1 MPKFEQLAGRT
12 RKPVAV
18 ILSALMAMSATPVVP
33 IAQSQAHVAYADDAH
48 GGVTKAD
55 QATFA
60 TSADWSDV
68 SADAPEVTF
77 DAHPKGGDGAGKLTV
92 TKDQLKAFLENAG
105 LPQGKDVRDKLN
117 QFANGTDFAKTLE
130 GDYASLTKQ
139 INADNSAKDATD
151 PDHFRVVGE
160 GDQAVQKV
168 GGVTTDLTNVSFAKP
183 VAVTPDGTE
192 LTDADGVTVS
202 ESGDGYVISV
212 SKKAAEKAYVDGSGK
227 LTLKLKLKVTS
238 VDFDYSFGYRYTL
251 VPNASLIEKTY
262 VDKKA
267 KDFAEDGTK
276 VTSAETP
283 FDLNDLS
290 DEQKVVTLTFNDLK
304 GGAVNEIDLASIQK
318 RIADQIRKDKGA
330 VARLNDA
337 ASADFRRNEGVYV
350 STQRKGIDDALAAA
364 KKSLDGAEPASL
376 GFYQLASDVTVSP
389 VAYDAAKSSSVLTAD
404 FGTIKVEQDETA
416 KATSA
421 KKSKA
426 AKDDTKD
433 DGSKDETP
441 VKDTSVTDVKRDD
454 EAGKLTFKLGKDA
467 TSAKLTFTVSSLK
480 YAYDYTYD
488 YDLTPD
494 QALVDAHYAE
504 QVHAEGANDPFQ
516 GSSTYKPAEDLLEVS
531 GGSATFKDYWSG
543 LTGAIASSSEQTY
556 DGKPMTFGDVE
567 PGVQEGLLKA
577 QTGLTA
583 SASFDKAYFK
593 DATIAEKDGE
603 PGTYQLSILPNNAFD
618 NSDRDIAVTWK
629 YPNGETVKDAD
640 GQAVKT
646 TVKVESI
653 ERAPIVLS
661 TLQPEDI
668 NFRLANNPEQLKE
681 FKDKINAAVLKYT
694 TDLYGDSYAK
704 DDFVQNVDFINPNG
718 YYDTADDP
726 AGTTVQ
732 GSMYS
737 AQFKA
742 SVRPDY
748 QGKNDAAHGGSNF
761 VLTSDAQGNP
771 FKPNIH
777 LRQVEQLDWSKSQ
790 ATNLTLTGKT
800 GFNNKIQTKTIN
812 QPTSDAKNRPIW
824 FGGEKAPEVAWAGG
838 KLMTINVPNQ
848 GRLSLSNEAP
858 FADKLDEFPNSST
871 SDGDQTN
878 EFYVEDADGTIH
890 HVSGV
895 TYKYDKTAPLISAFE
910 AEPVNDSGT
919 RTYAKA
925 GEVIAA
931 KHMNVTFMTTEGDTN
946 GTHAG
951 LMDGASG
958 MTLGYALAKS
968 GSGYGQVG
976 PLSEGNGVDRADTVQ
991 DGGYKYRFSINE
1003 DSKVKSDSIKVNLTD
1018 NAGNESKDL
1027 GGADALA
1034 KIKYAEMV
1042 AESSAPTIDISWD
1055 NNNVHNGKYYNAN
1068 RTMTLT
1074 VHAPFFEYTQR
1085 YLGNE
1090 SMAEVT
1096 RDGKAIST
1104 FTANSFHQVG
1114 TDTWQAT
1121 MMFTDDGDYQVN
1133 GINVQDLVGRS
1144 ATVTTPEFTIDKT
1157 NPTMQ
1162 VTFDNNNASNGK
1174 YYSAARTATISITEH
1189 NFSPDLIKITPTAN
1203 GGNGAEVG
1211 QPSISG
1217 WSASG
1222 DVHTATVTFPGQGVY
1237 GLSVEGQDLA
1247 TNAMTPYTAPEF
1259 VVDTIKPKIDITNVA
1274 NQTAYA
1280 GDIAPA
1286 ASIDDTNLDA
1296 NGSSISVTPIGFSTI
1311 ENSGTNPFTNKA
1323 AASATKMS
1331 VSYANPL
1338 RLREND
1344 GVYTMNVQAK
1354 DLAGNTE
1361 SQAVTWSV
1369 NRFGSTYVISDAT
1382 GKMLDQYLKSSKLV
1396 NVQVT
1401 EINPSGL
1408 DEKQTAI
1415 ELTRDTKN
1423 TTLAADKNYQ
1433 TKADSSKG
1441 WHEYTYTVDKDNYEK
1456 KDGVYRVLFHSK
1468 DAAGNTSENTME
1480 GKNAA
1485 KKDAAAEVN
1494 FAVDDSK
1501 PTVTFANL
1509 SPEAGKS
1516 AIEEAEHTGKIT
1528 FDDNLKLAKAEIKV
1542 DGKTVA
1548 TFDAKQLEAS
1558 PVQEV
1563 TLKQSNKEQT
1573 VSAVVYDAAGNKSDD
1588 ADSTI
1593 KVLVTTDAL
1602 TLWSHNTPLMIGTFV
1617 VIAAVIGG
1625 VVLIVATKRKK
1636 DGEDQANA

>member
-33 IAQSQAHVAYADDAH
+33 IAQSQAHVAYADDAQ
-48 GGVTKAD
+48 GGAREQKKGSYASEETVDWAD
-55 QATFA
+55 L
-60 TSADWSDV
+60 SAN
-68 SADAPEVTF
+68 APTVTF
-77 DAHPKGGDGAGKLTV
+77 DAHPSDGKGTGTLHVSNETFLNYLKTKNSQVSDAVKARAASEEFLTGEIVKDLQGIKSSVIAPTIGDKVGVDDPNHFRKLDEQSLVLDGAVNPDLSDNLANV
-92 TKDQLKAFLENAG
+92 DIDFSLDTK
-105 LPQGKDVRDKLN
+105 
-117 QFANGTDFAKTLE
+117 
-130 GDYASLTKQ
+130 S
-139 INADNSAKDATD
+139 
-151 PDHFRVVGE
+151 
-160 GDQAVQKV
+160 
-168 GGVTTDLTNVSFAKP
+168 
-183 VAVTPDGTE
+183 
-192 LTDADGVTVS
+192 VS
-202 ESGDGYVISV
+202 ELNGIENGVSVKKVDDGYDISV
-212 SKKAAEKAYVDGSGK
+212 SKAAAKALDAAGN
-227 LTLKLKLKVTS
+227 LTLKLPIKINKVT
-238 VDFDYSFGYRYTL
+238 FKYTFGYKYNL
-251 VPNASLIEKTY
+251 VPDTDKIDAYY
-262 VDKKA
+262 VDKTDTGESTVENRLLNLTYSAAGKS
-267 KDFAEDGTK
+267 EDGTQDVPEDVK
-276 VTSAETP
+276 
-283 FDLNDLS
+283 DR
-290 DEQKVVTLTFNDLK
+290 QVTLTFPVTESKKIDSKDIIEQLKKAKLVTDAVTKSAKQDFSANVADFAGFAEAAARKKFEGAQYDKTAASDYFYQFKSFDVKSLKYSDMNVADVRYDQVELADAAKAKASSTDAGKDEGSKPEEPDYKATLNKDGSVSYTVAKDAKQVKLTFAVSAVKYDYNYSYTYKKERNAAHTDAIYTAVSDL
-304 GGAVNEIDLASIQK
+304 
-318 RIADQIRKDKGA
+318 KGA
-330 VARLNDA
+330 VAAEDA
-337 ASADFRRNEGVYV
+337 KTA
-350 STQRKGIDDALAAA
+350 
-364 KKSLDGAEPASL
+364 
-376 GFYQLASDVTVSP
+376 GF
-389 VAYDAAKSSSVLTAD
+389 
-404 FGTIKVEQDETA
+404 
-416 KATSA
+416 ATP
-421 KKSKA
+421 
-426 AKDDTKD
+426 DL
-433 DGSKDETP
+433 
-441 VKDTSVTDVKRDD
+441 SVT
-454 EAGKLTFKLGKDA
+454 
-467 TSAKLTFTVSSLK
+467 
-480 YAYDYTYD
+480 
-488 YDLTPD
+488 P
-494 QALVDAHYAE
+494 
-504 QVHAEGANDPFQ
+504 N
-516 GSSTYKPAEDLLEVS
+516 
-531 GGSATFKDYWSG
+531 GSATFKDYWSG
-543 LTGAIASSSEQTY
+543 VTGAIASSSEQTY
-556 DGKPMTFGDVE
+556 DGKQMTFGDAE
-567 PGVQEGLLKA
+567 SGVQENLLKA

-583 SASFDKAYFK
+583 SASFDKDYFK

-618 NSDRDIAVTWK
+618 NGERYIAVTWK

-646 TVKVESI
+646 TVKVKSI
-653 ERAPIVLS
+653 ERAPIPLS

-704 DDFVQNVDFINPNG
+704 DDFVQDVDFINPNG

-748 QGKNDAAHGGSNF
+748 QRKNDAAHGGSNF
-761 VLTSDAQGNP
+761 VLQPDEQGN
-771 FKPNIH
+771 FNPNIH

-958 MTLGYALAKS
+958 MTLSYALAKS

-1174 YYSAARTATISITEH
+1174 YYNAARTATISITEH

-1331 VSYANPL
+1331 VNYANPL

-1441 WHEYTYTVDKDNYEK
+1441 WHEYTYTVDKANYEK

-1573 VSAVVYDAAGNKSDD
+1573 VSAVVYDEAGNKSDD